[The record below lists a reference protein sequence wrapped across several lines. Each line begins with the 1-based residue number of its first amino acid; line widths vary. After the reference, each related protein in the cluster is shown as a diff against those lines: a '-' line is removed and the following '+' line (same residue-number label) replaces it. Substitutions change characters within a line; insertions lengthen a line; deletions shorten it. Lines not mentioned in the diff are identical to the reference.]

1 MKKLRL
7 LPGTG
12 IIIALAALI
21 VAGVSAPA
29 CAEGLTKIAE
39 GVFSYVDAK
48 NPTPLTSFGA
58 NAGIIVGTDGVVVV
72 DTLTSAKEAKR
83 FIRDIRSITGKPV
96 KYVINTHHHLDHTLG
111 NSEFAKRGAVIIAQ
125 EACKTEALKDA
136 DTILTRA
143 LNYGFT
149 KEALAGTTVVLP
161 SLTFTDRMTIDLGGR
176 TVELIST
183 GLSHTDGSAIVFVPD
198 VKVLFAGD
206 TLFTNYHPNVRD
218 ANIEGW
224 IKALDRIAGMDAQ
237 KIIPGH
243 GPVSTRQDIADMK
256 SYLQVFDA
264 KARELSARTNDADA
278 VAAELKKALPKRE
291 YFEMFIAAG
300 VKAKYLKK

>member
-1 MKKLRL
+1 MKMFRL
-7 LPGTG
+7 SSR
-12 IIIALAALI
+12 ICIAVALAVI
-21 VAGVSAPA
+21 VAGVRAPA
-29 CAEGLTKIAE
+29 FAEGLTKIAD
-39 GVFSYVDAK
+39 GVYSYVDGK
-48 NPTPLTSFGA
+48 NPTPMTSFGA
-58 NAGIIVGTDGVVVV
+58 NAGIIVGTDGIVVV

-83 FIRDIRSITGKPV
+83 FIKDIRSVTGKPV

-111 NSEFAKRGAVIIAQ
+111 NSEFVKLGAVIIAQ

-149 KEALAGTTVVLP
+149 HEALEGTTVVPP
-161 SLTFTDRMTIDLGGR
+161 SITFSDRMTIDLGGR
-176 TVELIST
+176 TVELIYP
-183 GLSHTDGSAIVFVPD
+183 GPSHTAGSAIVLVPD
-198 VKVLFAGD
+198 VQVLFAGD

-218 ANIEGW
+218 ADSEGW
-224 IKALDRIAGMDAQ
+224 IRVLDRIAGIDAQ

-243 GPVSTRQDIADMK
+243 GPVSTRQDVADMK

-264 KARELSARTNDADA
+264 KARELSAKTGDADA
-278 VAAELKKALPKRE
+278 IAAELKKALPKRE
-291 YFEMFIAAG
+291 YFDMFIAAG